1 MTAFRIGAG
10 SGFSGDRYEPAR
22 ILIEG
27 GELDALVFE
36 CLAERTIGLAQQAM
50 TQGTSTGFDPRIL
63 ERLRD
68 VLPAAAAR
76 RTKIISN
83 AGAAN
88 PLGAARAAHDLA
100 DELGLGGLT
109 VAAVTGDDVKS
120 LLSPQARVLG
130 TEETIGDLGDRV
142 VSANAYLGTEG
153 LTSALDEGADI
164 VLTGRVGDAALFAAP
179 LIRHFGWGT
188 ATMDRLADATLVGH
202 LLECAGQLTGG
213 YFADGGRKTVP
224 GLATLGF
231 PWAEV
236 SADGSAVY
244 GKVEG
249 TGGMI
254 TSATVLEQLLYEI
267 DDARSYLTPDVALDM
282 SNVRISDRGND
293 RVHVHGAVAR
303 GRPEQLKVSVGV
315 RDGYLAAGE
324 IVYGGHRALER
335 ARLAEQIVRERWSE
349 AHKRDAIALRC
360 DYLGVNATRP
370 WWDGWTEPGEVRMRF
385 TIRSFER
392 ADGVLLLN
400 DVESLYTNGPAGGG
414 GVTTSIQET
423 IGIVSTMIDRDAV
436 GQRVEVIR

>member
-1 MTAFRIGAG
+1 
-10 SGFSGDRYEPAR
+10 
-22 ILIEG
+22 
-27 GELDALVFE
+27 
-36 CLAERTIGLAQQAM
+36 
-50 TQGTSTGFDPRIL
+50 
-63 ERLRD
+63 
-68 VLPAAAAR
+68 
-76 RTKIISN
+76 
-83 AGAAN
+83 
-88 PLGAARAAHDLA
+88 
-100 DELGLGGLT
+100 
-109 VAAVTGDDVKS
+109 
-120 LLSPQARVLG
+120 
-130 TEETIGDLGDRV
+130 
-142 VSANAYLGTEG
+142 
-153 LTSALDEGADI
+153 
-164 VLTGRVGDAALFAAP
+164 
-179 LIRHFGWGT
+179 
-188 ATMDRLADATLVGH
+188 
-202 LLECAGQLTGG
+202 
-213 YFADGGRKTVP
+213 
-224 GLATLGF
+224 
-231 PWAEV
+231 
-236 SADGSAVY
+236 
-244 GKVEG
+244 
-249 TGGMI
+249 MI